1 MSGGFTE
8 MNRSRTMMRTAILA
22 VIFLGIAV
30 AVYNAFIKDKTVV
43 QTGDAAPDFVL
54 PTLHGDQLQLSELRG
69 KGVVLNFWG
78 TWCEPCKDEMPA
90 LEKVYQDFKD
100 KGVTVIAVNIGE
112 TDVSVK
118 AFRERYQL
126 HFPIPM
132 DQKREITQLYGIG
145 PIPTT
150 YFIDQLGIVKKIVIG
165 GPMSEQT
172 ITDNVMQIRPE

>member
-1 MSGGFTE
+1 MK
-8 MNRSRTMMRTAILA
+8 RSRTVIRAAILA

-43 QTGDAAPDFVL
+43 QVDHEAPDFVL
-54 PTLHGDQLQLSELRG
+54 PTLQGDQFQLSEQRG

-100 KGVTVIAVNIGE
+100 QGVTVIALNIGE

-118 AFRERYQL
+118 SFREQYDL
-126 HFPIPM
+126 TFPIVM
-132 DQKREITQLYGIG
+132 DQKKEITQLYGIG

-150 YFIDQLGIVKKIVIG
+150 YFIDQHGIVKKIVIG
-165 GPMSEQT
+165 GPMSEQS
-172 ITDNVMQIRPE
+172 ITDNVMLIKPE

>member
-1 MSGGFTE
+1 VE
-8 MNRSRTMMRTAILA
+8 VLRVNRSKTVIRAVILA

-43 QTGDAAPDFVL
+43 QVEQEAPDFVL
-54 PTLHGDQLQLSELRG
+54 STLGGDSFQLSALRG

-78 TWCEPCKDEMPA
+78 TWCQPCKDEMPA

-100 KGVTVIAVNIGE
+100 QGVTVVGLNIGE

-118 AFRERYQL
+118 AFRERYDL
-126 HFPIPM
+126 HFPIVM
-132 DQKREITQLYGIG
+132 DQNKEITQLYGIG

-150 YFIDQLGIVKKIVIG
+150 YFIDQQGIVKKIVIG

-172 ITDNVMQIRPE
+172 ITDNVKLIKPE